1 MRKIIFALA
10 FGVLLLPDYGFTLG
24 LGEIEV
30 TTALNQELNAEI
42 ELLSAAPEDVETL
55 IVKLASREEFNRAGI
70 DRPYMLSSLKFYAEM
85 RGGEPII
92 RVVSDKPIREP
103 FLNFLVEIDWPK
115 GHMMRE

>member
-10 FGVLLLPDYGFTLG
+10 LGAILVPDYGFTLG

-55 IVKLASREEFNRAGI
+55 IVKLASREEFSRDARWCSHYQG
-70 DRPYMLSSLKFYAEM
+70 DL
-85 RGGEPII
+85 
-92 RVVSDKPIREP
+92 
-103 FLNFLVEIDWPK
+103 
-115 GHMMRE
+115 